1 MIKIIAI
8 ILSVGFLFGFAYESK
23 AAGNQITQEEL
34 RQYFSQHRVG
44 RSPDYGL
51 VKNGDDYLA
60 TFHSYWDDKDACESV
75 VSSLGN
81 QYSCVQLN
89 TSREKKVSHDELRKF
104 FFKNMFSQ
112 NRVGRSPDYG
122 LVKNGDDYL
131 ATFHSYWDDKD
142 ACESYV
148 SSLGNQYSCAQ
159 LNN

>member
-1 MIKIIAI
+1 MIKTILI
-8 ILSVGFLFGFAYESK
+8 ILSVGILFGFAYESK

-60 TFHSYWDDKDACESV
+60 TFHSYWDDKDACES
-75 VSSLGN
+75 
-81 QYSCVQLN
+81 
-89 TSREKKVSHDELRKF
+89 
-104 FFKNMFSQ
+104 
-112 NRVGRSPDYG
+112 
-122 LVKNGDDYL
+122 
-131 ATFHSYWDDKD
+131 
-142 ACESYV
+142 YV